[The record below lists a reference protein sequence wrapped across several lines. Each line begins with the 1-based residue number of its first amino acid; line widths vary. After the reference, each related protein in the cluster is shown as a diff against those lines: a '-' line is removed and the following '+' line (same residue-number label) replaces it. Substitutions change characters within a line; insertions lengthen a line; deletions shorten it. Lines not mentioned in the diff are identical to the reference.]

1 MKATELAETLL
12 MMVQRSQVDFE
23 VEVDLSMD
31 GLPCTLEEFKRCRP
45 NGESAP
51 FPAFRWGKARR
62 EHTGVEE
69 MSKKIVIDLEVL
81 ESVLECLKKDIPMS
95 ANGWEAEK
103 IEAAMKDQKY
113 FINDLGRFNVIEWH
127 GFDETPKSGKAILM
141 RWNDGSISTIQPGD
155 FWPSIDDVN
164 AWAYLPD

>member
-12 MMVQRSQVDFE
+12 MIVQRSQVDFE

-31 GLPCTLEEFKRCRP
+31 GSPCTLEEFKRCRP
-45 NGESAP
+45 NGESEP
-51 FPAFRWGKARR
+51 FPAFRWDKARL
-62 EHTGVEE
+62 EHTGVEK

-103 IEAAMKDQKY
+103 IDAAMKDQK
-113 FINDLGRFNVIEWH
+113 RFSVLEWH
-127 GFDETPKSGKAILM
+127 DVKEAPSSNAERVFVEYSSGGFGFVFGHPEIIK
-141 RWNDGSISTIQPGD
+141 
-155 FWPSIDDVN
+155 DDPDYKR
-164 AWAYLPD
+164 WAYLPDKD